1 MLKFLIF
8 RELLAESVFFG
19 QLRLALF
26 ANSCAVTYRACIF
39 LTDTEN
45 FLFNV

>member
-1 MLKFLIF
+1 MLKFLII

-26 ANSCAVTYRACIF
+26 ANSCAVAYRACIF
-39 LTDTEN
+39 LSDTEK
-45 FLFNV
+45 FLISE